1 MVKLTDANLLAKY
14 ATLLTSRRKKEIT
27 AKQYAKRKENLLD
40 EQDLIDFKKEQLIKE
55 ASRLK
60 KEAERKAK
68 AAAKRE
74 AKSIDKRTFKATFTY
89 DKQMKKTEKGKT
101 RLIGVPGVFS
111 DTFTI
116 VRNVGE
122 SKASL
127 QKRADKERLKRI
139 RDMNESYIE
148 AEQGGDTFYRITG
161 NGSATLHSG
170 GGGGGGMSRVKP
182 FEYEG
187 TKYHSI
193 ANNGKCV
200 PTSLHQLYPKYS
212 YKRIV
217 EELNGDDTKPVSCD
231 QVLAWCKLHNITCI
245 GCDAD
250 YNIIVKYFS
259 TTRNHAPLYF
269 VEKDNHFYVMD
280 KTKGLSIANQRK
292 NSSKVVDEV
301 KKVERVKKAVDDQ
314 RFSYDVSNTHYIVR
328 NGAILKQVLQE
339 YVREYRSIPKLSF
352 GALNDTSIY
361 LKSFI
366 FGDNNKVSYDPHYK
380 LIEKVS
386 KALDMP
392 VDNMKSISDSIS
404 EKYIPNMPKS
414 LMNNVVM
421 DIFMNWKQRQHFA
434 HLVEPSMW
442 YNYNGV
448 EQCWDANKQ
457 YTHALRNS
465 KYKWMLFNMFSL
477 PEPFDGVVKDG
488 YYFIT
493 TKNTMPCKGN
503 GWYSRIIVDYL
514 IEEGIEHSIDYQLI
528 ASETLDCDY
537 FKKFVDGAIELCP
550 DGFKYITNTFC
561 GSLNIH
567 DSKSFKVKSGCVQ
580 NHIINDCFKNN
591 SSYIEFDLGDEK
603 IYASAKI
610 NKTLNYENNM
620 PMYSQVLD
628 FGAVQLAKT
637 IKHLEMRG
645 STIRSYNTDSI
656 TFKHYDVLDIDLST
670 DKIGGWKTEE
680 VKEYDRVL
688 YPRCND
694 KQYVLQPIEWENE
707 IKEGDCDLVDY
718 LVNNSAVLEAPAGY
732 GKSHLINRVVEK
744 VGSDKVVILGY
755 TNISANNI
763 GGSTFHKTFKI
774 GFEDMKGKYD
784 IKSVLKDK
792 THLVTDEI
800 SQVPPEL
807 YKIIEEAHK
816 MGITIIIS
824 GDFKQILPVGEETG
838 SGIDLLKLLCKN
850 HIELTTY
857 RRGDTRLLNVLN
869 KVRDRKQIGFDIGE
883 KGNLH
888 FCFTKN
894 MRNKINAREMVKV
907 KKNYYNL
914 VKNDNLPKIYMSM
927 PLRSKI
933 TKKDGSLLNGERW
946 IITRIQDE
954 EYIELK
960 STIRDC
966 TVSVDWDDIHKMFVP
981 GYAMTIHSS
990 QGLTISEDY
999 TVWIEKNTAFTLDD
1013 EWRMI
1018 YTACSRAKDFKQV
1031 GLIFV

>member
-1 MVKLTDANLLAKY
+1 MALKITDPKLLEKYNELLK
-14 ATLLTSRRKKEIT
+14 SRRGRHIT
-27 AKQYAKRKENLLD
+27 ATQFKNRKEKLLD
-40 EQDLIDFKKEQLIKE
+40 AQDYINFQKEQAIKE
-55 ASRLK
+55 AKRVAKEEEK
-60 KEAERKAK
+60 KKKAK
-68 AAAKRE
+68 AKRE
-74 AKSIDKRTFKATFTY
+74 SKNLEKRTFKATFTY

-101 RLIGVPGVFS
+101 RMIGVPGVFT
-111 DTFTI
+111 DTFDI
-116 VRNVGE
+116 VRNIGE
-122 SKASL
+122 SKKDL
-127 QKRADKERLKRI
+127 QKRADKMKAEKI

-148 AEQGGDTFYRITG
+148 SEQGGDTFYKIKG
-161 NGSATLHSG
+161 NGGVTLHSG
-170 GGGGGGMSRVKP
+170 GGGNGGMSRIKP

-200 PTSLHQLYPKYS
+200 PTSLHQLYPKFS

-231 QVLAWCKLHNITCI
+231 EVLAWCKLHNITCI

-259 TTRNHAPLYF
+259 SSRNYSPLYF

-280 KTKGLSIANQRK
+280 KIKGLSIANQRN
-292 NSSKVVDEV
+292 NSKTIDEEI
-301 KKVERVKKAVDDQ
+301 KKVERVKKAVDDIV
-314 RFSYDVSNTHYIVR
+314 YDVSNTHYIVR
-328 NGAILKQVLQE
+328 NGAILKQILQE
-339 YVREYRSIPKLSF
+339 YVRQFRSIPKLSF

-361 LKSFI
+361 LKSFV
-366 FGDNNKVSYDPHYK
+366 FGDNNKISYDPHYK

-392 VDNMKSISDSIS
+392 VENMKSISDSIA

-414 LMNNVVM
+414 LMNNIVM
-421 DIFMNWKQRQHFA
+421 DVFMKWKQRQHYA
-434 HLVEPSMW
+434 HLIEPSQW
-442 YNYNGV
+442 YYYNGI

-465 KYKWMLFNMFSL
+465 NYKWMLFNMFSL

-488 YYFIT
+488 YYFIK

-514 IEEGIEHSIDYQLI
+514 IEEGIEHSIEYQII
-528 ASETLDCDY
+528 ASDTLECDY
-537 FKKFVDGAIELCP
+537 FKKFVDSAIELCP

-567 DSKSFKVKSGCVQ
+567 DTKSFKVKSGCVQ

-603 IYASAKI
+603 VYASAKI
-610 NKTLNYENNM
+610 NKTLMYENNM
-620 PMYSQVLD
+620 PMYSQILD
-628 FGAVQLAKT
+628 FGAVQLAKA
-637 IKHLEMRG
+637 IKHLEMLG
-645 STIRSYNTDSI
+645 AVIRSYNTDSI
-656 TFKHYDVLDIDLST
+656 TFKHHEILDIDLST
-670 DKIGGWKTEE
+670 DAIGGWKKEE
-680 VKEYDRVL
+680 VKEFDRAL

-694 KQYVLQPIEWENE
+694 KNYVLQPIQWMEE

-744 VGSDKVVILGY
+744 IGSDKVVILGY

-784 IKSVLKDK
+784 IKNVMKDK
-792 THLVTDEI
+792 THLIIDEI
-800 SQVPPEL
+800 SQVPSEL
-807 YKIIEEAHK
+807 YKIMEEAHK

-857 RRGDTRLLNVLN
+857 RRGDTKLLNVLN
-869 KVRDRKQIGFDIGE
+869 KVRDRTQIGFDIGE
-883 KGNLH
+883 KGDLH

-894 MRNKINAREMVKV
+894 MRNKINAREMAKI
-907 KKNYYNL
+907 KSYYTLIKNN
-914 VKNDNLPKIYMSM
+914 NLPKIYMNM

-946 IITRIQDE
+946 IITHIENE

-966 TVSVDWDDIHKMFVP
+966 TVSVEWDDIHKEFVP

-999 TVWIEKNTAFTLDD
+999 TVWIERNTAFSLDD
-1013 EWRMI
+1013 NWRMI
-1018 YTACSRAKDFKQV
+1018 YTACSRARDFKQV
-1031 GLIFV
+1031 GVVFV